1 MNSDTFEGKW
11 EQLKGKVK
19 AAWGEL
25 TDDDLTRING
35 KVEQLNG
42 LIRERYGRT
51 KEQAETESRAFLDRH
66 K

>member
-51 KEQAETESRAFLDRH
+51 KEQAETEIRAFLDRH

>member
-1 MNSDTFEGKW
+1 MNGETFEGKW

-19 AAWGEL
+19 VAWGEL

-35 KVEQLNG
+35 RIDQLKG
-42 LIRERYGRT
+42 LIRERYGRS
-51 KEQAETESRAFLDRH
+51 KEQAETEVREFLNRC